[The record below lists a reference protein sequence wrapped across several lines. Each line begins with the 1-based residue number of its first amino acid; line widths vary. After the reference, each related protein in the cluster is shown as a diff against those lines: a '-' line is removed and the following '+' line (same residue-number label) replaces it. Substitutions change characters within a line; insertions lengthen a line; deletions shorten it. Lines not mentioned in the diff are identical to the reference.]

1 MNLLRSR
8 FCFAIIAATAAILSA
23 MPAAIAQGSRPL
35 DSSKP
40 IPRTRDGKPDFTGF
54 FNIPY
59 VPNMAAGPRPSGGG
73 TSGAVDAV
81 SPSGEKSVPYTEAG
95 KAAYANHDAKDDP
108 TSNCWLP
115 GVPRIMQSPYP
126 AQFVQTSS
134 TLVILL
140 EYMHTFR
147 SIPLNGRPHPEN
159 MEPAFMG
166 DSTGHWEGDDL
177 VVDTR
182 GLKGPPWTWLDTAGH
197 QHSDQLHVIERFRRT
212 PDNIEYEYTVDDPVM
227 YAKPWTLKRILTPL
241 QLTPGLP
248 ELLEYSC
255 SENNQ
260 DVHHL
265 VTSKPALDQK

>member
-1 MNLLRSR
+1 MKNCRRR
-8 FCFAIIAATAAILSA
+8 FAVFAGVLCVIAL
-23 MPAAIAQGSRPL
+23 PAFGQTGRPAQN
-35 DSSKP
+35 SKQ
-40 IPRTRDGKPDFTGF
+40 IPRTADGKPDFNGF

-59 VPNMAAGPRPSGGG
+59 VPNMAAGGRPA
-73 TSGAVDAV
+73 TGAVDAV
-81 SPSGEKSVPYTEAG
+81 VPNGEKSIPYTEAG
-95 KAAYANHDAKDDP
+95 KSAYANHDAKDDP

-126 AQFVQTSS
+126 AQFVQNANYV
-134 TLVILL
+134 VILL

-147 SIPLNGRPHPEN
+147 SIPLNGRPHPES

-166 DSTGHWEGDDL
+166 DSTGHWDGDDL

-197 QHSDQLHVIERFRRT
+197 QHSDQLHVIEHFRRT
-212 PDNIEYEYTVDDPVM
+212 PDAIEYEYTVDDPVM
-227 YAKPWTLKRILTPL
+227 YAKPWTLKRTLTPL
-241 QLTPGLP
+241 QVTPGLP

-260 DVHHL
+260 DVRHL
-265 VTSKPALDQK
+265 VPTRPALEQK